1 MIGVVVP
8 CHNEEAWVAE
18 CVASILE
25 ACKHPELESENT
37 RVVVV
42 LDACTDDTAGR
53 LAGLPVDIVRV
64 DARNVGRARAAGAAR
79 QLEHGARWLAFTDAD
94 SIVHPRWLAA
104 QLTLAADA
112 VCGCVEVLDWTDH
125 PELLRH
131 RYEARYRFADGHR
144 HVHGANLG
152 VSADAYVRAGGFE
165 PLRTGEDVA
174 LVRAL
179 CATGASI
186 AWSAS
191 PRVAT
196 STRLDGRAPEGFA
209 ALLQR
214 LAQQAVNDPHDD
226 LAA

>member
-8 CHNEEAWVAE
+8 CHNEEAWIGRCLA
-18 CVASILE
+18 AILN
-25 ACKHPELESENT
+25 ATKHAELENERT

-42 LDACTDDTAGR
+42 LDACTDSTASQ
-53 LAGLPVDIVRV
+53 LAGIPVDVLQI
-64 DARNVGRARAAGAAR
+64 DARNVGAARAAGAAHLLA
-79 QLEHGARWLAFTDAD
+79 LEARWLAFTDAD
-94 SIVHPRWLAA
+94 SVVDPVWLAA
-104 QLTLAADA
+104 QLALNADA
-112 VCGCVEVLDWTDH
+112 VCGCVEVADWSEH
-125 PELLRH
+125 PELLRR

-152 VSADAYVRAGGFE
+152 VAAKAYVLAGGFE

-179 CATGASI
+179 CATGATI
-186 AWSAS
+186 AWSAA

-196 STRLDGRAPEGFA
+196 SARLLGRAPDGFA
-209 ALLQR
+209 SLLQR
-214 LAQQAVNDPHDD
+214 LAQPAVNDPHDD